1 MIYQRRLNLAQK
13 AHKFR
18 FDACTKREEKHR
30 RKRGDSDPLGFD
42 LRCIDEE
49 TDGVGVFRD
58 EVVETE
64 HAQLED

>member
-1 MIYQRRLNLAQK
+1 M
-13 AHKFR
+13 
-18 FDACTKREEKHR
+18 
-30 RKRGDSDPLGFD
+30 GDSDCLGSD